1 MPLPFLRRNRPT
13 LEEQAVIQQ
22 SRSRGIRSVLSVS
35 GLIFLALV
43 AFLSTA
49 LVLPPL
55 QELQSLRK
63 EKERVQRRLQRAQDE
78 ENEAHSR
85 YLWMMDPEYF
95 EQIARDRANQ
105 AKEGETVIR
114 RPAVTELPPVRPQ
127 PQRRD

>member
-1 MPLPFLRRNRPT
+1 MSLPPIFRRRRPT

-35 GLIFLALV
+35 GLVFLALV
-43 AFLSTA
+43 AFLATA

-55 QELQSLRK
+55 HELHALRK
-63 EKERVQRRLQRAQDE
+63 ERERVLHRLQRAQDE
-78 ENEAHSR
+78 EYEAHSR

-105 AKEGETVIR
+105 AKPGETVIR
-114 RPAVTELPPVRPQ
+114 RPAPAPLPTRP
-127 PQRRD
+127 PKG

>member
-1 MPLPFLRRNRPT
+1 MFLRRRRPT

-43 AFLSTA
+43 GFLATA

-55 QELQSLRK
+55 RDLQELRK
-63 EKERVQRRLQRAQDE
+63 ERERVERRLQRAQDE
-78 ENEAHSR
+78 ENDAHSR
-85 YLWMMDPEYF
+85 YIWMMDPEYF

-114 RPAVTELPPVRPQ
+114 RPVQAEPPRSQ
-127 PQRRD
+127 SGGATRRD

>member
-1 MPLPFLRRNRPT
+1 MRIFPRRRRPT
-13 LEEQAVIQQ
+13 QEELEYTRQ
-22 SRSRGIRSVLSVS
+22 SRSLGIRRVLFVS

-43 AFLSTA
+43 AFLAST

-55 QELQSLRK
+55 LELQNLRQ
-63 EKERVQRRLQRAQDE
+63 ERARVELRLQRAQYE
-78 ENEAHSR
+78 EEEAHNR

-114 RPAVTELPPVRPQ
+114 RRPADTPPP
-127 PQRRD
+127 PNTPTTPRRN

>member
-1 MPLPFLRRNRPT
+1 MPIFFSRRNRPT
-13 LEEQAVIQQ
+13 LEELAVIQQ

-43 AFLSTA
+43 AFLATA

-63 EKERVQRRLQRAQDE
+63 ERERVERRLQRAQDE
-78 ENEAHSR
+78 ETEAHNR
-85 YLWMMDPEYF
+85 YLWMLDPEYF

-114 RPAVTELPPVRPQ
+114 RPAATEPPQ
-127 PQRRD
+127 PTRPAARRD

>member
-1 MPLPFLRRNRPT
+1 MPLPFFRRNRPT

-35 GLIFLALV
+35 GLVFLALV
-43 AFLSTA
+43 GFLATA

-55 QELQSLRK
+55 QELQALRK
-63 EKERVQRRLQRAQDE
+63 EKERVLHRLQRAQDE
-78 ENEAHSR
+78 EQEAHSR

-114 RPAVTELPPVRPQ
+114 RPAAVAPSATRPATS
-127 PQRRD
+127 RN